1 MPQMRAAAAEAAA
14 AGSANGQPLVK
25 IGHYLLGATLGTGT
39 FGKVK
44 IGEHQITR
52 LKVAVKILNRQKIK
66 SLDVVG
72 KIRREIQN
80 LKLFRHPHIIKLYQ
94 VISTP
99 SDIFMIMEY
108 VSGGELFDYI
118 VKHGKLQEH
127 QARRFFQQIIS
138 GVDYCHRH
146 MIVHRDLKPENL
158 LLDHNMHVK
167 IADFGLSNMML
178 DGEFLRTSCGSPNY
192 AAPEVISGKLYAGPE
207 VDIWSCGVILYALLC
222 GTLPF
227 DDEHVPSLF
236 RKIKSGIFPIPEY
249 LNKQVVNLVCQM
261 LQVDPL
267 KRATIEEIKKH
278 EWFQKEL
285 PAYLFPSS
293 IEQDSNVIDTY
304 AVAEVC
310 TKFGV
315 KESEVHNSLLSGDPH
330 DQLAIAYHLIIDNK
344 RFADDAATQIS
355 EINNFF
361 VAGSPPPPPPATA
374 TSNAAATLGPGM
386 GHSPHD
392 GIESSSVA
400 TVTIGGGTAA
410 SSGSATPVHNGPGSN
425 PASAVPTI
433 RPHPERIAPMRE
445 RQLAMSVQ
453 NTGGAAFPEK
463 TARGGTPIKRAKW
476 HLGIRSQSKPNDIM
490 LEVYRAMKALSY
502 EWKIINPYHVRV
514 RRQNVKTGKFSKM
527 SLQLYQVDAK
537 SYLLDFKSLTN
548 DEVEQ
553 GDDVIMES
561 LTPPPLSVSGVMPLQ
576 PTGHHTMEFFEM
588 CAALIIQLAR

>member
-1 MPQMRAAAAEAAA
+1 
-14 AGSANGQPLVK
+14 
-25 IGHYLLGATLGTGT
+25 
-39 FGKVK
+39 
-44 IGEHQITR
+44 
-52 LKVAVKILNRQKIK
+52 
-66 SLDVVG
+66 
-72 KIRREIQN
+72 
-80 LKLFRHPHIIKLYQ
+80 
-94 VISTP
+94 
-99 SDIFMIMEY
+99 MIMEY

-361 VAGSPPPPPPATA
+361 VAGSPPPPTM
-374 TSNAAATLGPGM
+374 SLS
-386 GHSPHD
+386 HSPHGD
-392 GIESSSVA
+392 AAARAGATAEPLA
-400 TVTIGGGTAA
+400 TVIVGGGTAA
-410 SSGSATPVHNGPGSN
+410 SSGTATPVHNGAGGAAGAGGGGGGGAGGGVVVGSVPGSG
-425 PASAVPTI
+425 VPTI

-514 RRQNVKTGKFSKM
+514 RRQNMKTGKFSKM